1 MQGQDAE
8 PFYLGYIFAFS
19 VICYVY
25 IAKYGVGE

>member
-8 PFYLGYIFAFS
+8 PFYLGYIFDFS

-25 IAKYGVGE
+25 IAKLDIGK

>member
-8 PFYLGYIFAFS
+8 PFYLGYIFDFS
-19 VICYVY
+19 SICYVY

>member
-8 PFYLGYIFAFS
+8 PFYLGYIFDFS
-19 VICYVY
+19 AICYVY

>member
-19 VICYVY
+19 EICYVY
-25 IAKYGVGE
+25 MAKLGIDE

>member
-19 VICYVY
+19 EICYVY
-25 IAKYGVGE
+25 MAKLDVGE